1 MPPTAAAS
9 VLLLLAA
16 TAPADDA
23 GSRCP
28 AALPA
33 AAQGVR
39 SGGGGPL
46 RESALNA
53 SEVVWVGPECAG
65 VFVGSPSIELVPAS
79 TSNSSSTLL
88 ASHDFFGTARFDST
102 LPLLNLVRTFAS
114 TDGGQHWSPRGNASG
129 LYWAQL
135 FRHRGALFLLGV
147 SGHWNWVDAQSFP
160 AIATSTDGGN
170 CWSPSAPLL
179 ASRGGHNWACGPTP
193 VIEVNGRL
201 YKGIEAAPD
210 MSGWN
215 FTAVIASADSDSD
228 LLSPHSWMISNP
240 LPINTQWNRPG
251 WNFTGHGEERLAW
264 QEGNAVEAP
273 DGRSIWL
280 MLRVNNQG
288 LPPRPMNIAA
298 LVQLD
303 ETGRHLSFRTWV
315 DGPFSE
321 SKFVVW
327 REKSLPEQPYFAVS
341 TNVTD
346 ELVAL
351 NMCGARNN
359 LVLSTS
365 SDLVHWTVCTTV
377 MSDDT
382 GFSAADSAQ
391 FSGFQYPDC
400 TVVGTDLLCAI
411 RTSYRGANSFHNS
424 NRMTVKTIS
433 DFSAVCHRAKQE
445 QQREG
450 RLKTDEA
457 LPARGAC
464 PCGEPHLCQPL
475 AHRKVAKAHR
485 EVLGLCHWCSEEQL
499 DWDALT
505 ILTSGGVDAM
515 YWPSDDMLCAA
526 CTRSRRSIPDQPRH
540 AGQRWWWFRIYTN

>member
-1 MPPTAAAS
+1 VVLKARTPRRPAAPARIEPSIDRTAIRTYGHMYASHARAASHLAHHAMQRMRCSVCIARTPAPPTRAGAHPAAGTHRFRHDTESMMRAHLRGLAVAAS
-9 VLLLLAA
+9 VLLLLLA
-16 TAPADDA
+16 TAGA
-23 GSRCP
+23 GCP

-33 AAQGVR
+33 AARVVR

-46 RESALNA
+46 RESMLNA

-79 TSNSSSTLL
+79 APNSSSSSATLL
-88 ASHDFFGTARFDST
+88 ASQDFFGTARFDST

-114 TDGGQHWSPRGNASG
+114 TDGGLYWSPRGNASG

-147 SGHWNWVDAQSFP
+147 SGHWNWADAQSFP
-160 AIATSTDGGN
+160 AIATSTDGGRR
-170 CWSPSAPLL
+170 WSASAPLL
-179 ASRGGHNWACGPTP
+179 ASRGGNNWACGPTP

-201 YKGIEAAPD
+201 YKGIEEAPD

-228 LLSPHSWMISNP
+228 LLSPHSWMVSDS
-240 LPINTQWNRPG
+240 LPISTEWNRPG
-251 WNFTGHGEERLAW
+251 WNFTGHGEGRLAW

-280 MLRVNNQG
+280 MLRLNNQG
-288 LPPRPMNIAA
+288 PPPRPMNIAA

-365 SDLVHWTVCTTV
+365 PDLVHWTVCSTV
-377 MSDDT
+377 MVDDT

-424 NRMTVKTIS
+424 NRMIVKKIS
-433 DFSAVCHRAKQE
+433 DFSAVC
-445 QQREG
+445 QR
-450 RLKTDEA
+450 
-457 LPARGAC
+457 
-464 PCGEPHLCQPL
+464 Q
-475 AHRKVAKAHR
+475 
-485 EVLGLCHWCSEEQL
+485 
-499 DWDALT
+499 
-505 ILTSGGVDAM
+505 
-515 YWPSDDMLCAA
+515 
-526 CTRSRRSIPDQPRH
+526 SRRSSERVD
-540 AGQRWWWFRIYTN
+540 